1 MANWLI
7 VILIAIGA
15 VGFFVIGMSL
25 TLMIKGH
32 HIESEISTNKN
43 MQRLGIKCAVQET
56 REDMAAEDCT
66 DDALCTG
73 NCAGCDIDH
82 STAASNKNK

>member
-1 MANWLI
+1 M
-7 VILIAIGA
+7 
-15 VGFFVIGMSL
+15 VGFFFLGMSL
-25 TLMIKGH
+25 TQIFKGH
-32 HIESEISTNKN
+32 DIDSEIATNKD

-82 STAASNKNK
+82 STAASNK